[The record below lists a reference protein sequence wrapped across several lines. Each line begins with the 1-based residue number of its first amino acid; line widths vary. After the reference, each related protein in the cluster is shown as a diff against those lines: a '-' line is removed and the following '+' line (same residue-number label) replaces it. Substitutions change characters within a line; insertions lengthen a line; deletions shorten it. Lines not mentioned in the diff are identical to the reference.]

1 MKKDGL
7 DWGYKE
13 TGRIE
18 PGYDERGRIRFRLQL
33 GMLTFSFF

>member
-1 MKKDGL
+1 MKKDGS

-18 PGYDERGRIRFRLQL
+18 PGYDERDGLDS
-33 GMLTFSFF
+33 GYN